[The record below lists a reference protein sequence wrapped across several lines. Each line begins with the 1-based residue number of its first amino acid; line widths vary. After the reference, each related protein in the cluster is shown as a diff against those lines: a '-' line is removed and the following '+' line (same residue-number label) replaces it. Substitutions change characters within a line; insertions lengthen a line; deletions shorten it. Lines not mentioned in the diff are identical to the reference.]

1 MQGMNAPHPAAVVSP
16 HAPGSATT
24 PATADLDTLFAAQH
38 RASRA
43 MVDVPLAWR
52 LERLQRLQSLIDT
65 HGPALADAVQADFG
79 VRGRQ
84 LTDVAD
90 YFVLLATLSQLKSQ
104 CAKWMKP
111 QRVSTPIYLQP
122 ARAHIQRQPLG
133 VVGIIGPWNYP
144 LQLTLG
150 PLATAL
156 AAGNRAMIKPSELTP
171 HSSAL
176 LAELLHSAFHPDEVA
191 VVQGGPD
198 VAHAFA
204 CLPFDHLFFTGST
217 AVGRKVAEAAARN
230 LTPTTLELGGKSPC
244 IVDASCSAADMAG
257 VALKI
262 AHGKL
267 INAGQTCIAPDYVL
281 LPEGREA
288 EFEQAFARAVDQLFP
303 TLAGNADY
311 ASIVSDRHFARL
323 HGLVDEAKAAGARVV
338 VVQSNTQ
345 GILNS
350 IADNTNSESEKAQKS
365 LKNLPR
371 QAGDHGADH
380 AAHPAGQPTAE
391 PARQMA
397 PVLVFHPPA
406 QSHLMTE
413 EIFGP
418 ILPVLTYRTLADAV
432 AHINAR
438 PRPLA
443 LYWFGTDAA
452 ARDQVLS
459 QTVSGGVTI
468 NDTLLHI
475 AHHNL
480 PFGGVGES
488 GWGSYHGEA
497 GFLRFTQQKPVL
509 VQSRWAMGHLFYP
522 PYGPRFQQLMGL
534 LKRWL

>member
-1 MQGMNAPHPAAVVSP
+1 MLCGWGSSLEPRLYRVWHRGPTIRAMNAPHT
-16 HAPGSATT
+16 APNAHPIASAMI
-24 PATADLDTLFAAQH
+24 TADLDTLFAAQH
-38 RASRA
+38 RASRS
-43 MVDVPLAWR
+43 MIDVSLAWR
-52 LERLQRLQSLIDT
+52 LERLERLQNLIDT
-65 HGPALADAVQADFG
+65 HGPALADAVQSDFG
-79 VRGRQ
+79 VRSRQ

-90 YFVLLATLSQLKSQ
+90 YFVLLATLSQLKAQ

-111 QRVSTPIYLQP
+111 QRVSTPIYLQQ
-122 ARAHIQRQPLG
+122 ASAHIQRQPLG

-171 HSSAL
+171 RSSAL
-176 LAELLHSAFHPDEVA
+176 LADLLHSAFSADEVA
-191 VVQGGPD
+191 VVLGGPD
-198 VAHAFA
+198 VANAFA
-204 CLPFDHLFFTGST
+204 SLPFDHLFFTGST

-281 LPEGREA
+281 LPEGREG
-288 EFEQAFARAVDQLFP
+288 EFEQAFAHAVGQLFP
-303 TLAGNADY
+303 TLVGNTDY
-311 ASIVSDRHFARL
+311 ASIVSERHFARL
-323 HGLVDEAKAAGARVV
+323 QGLLDEVQAHGARVAELQPAA
-338 VVQSNTQ
+338 QSQMNSVANN
-345 GILNS
+345 LNNPS
-350 IADNTNSESEKAQKS
+350 RPNADAS
-365 LKNLPR
+365 
-371 QAGDHGADH
+371 
-380 AAHPAGQPTAE
+380 
-391 PARQMA
+391 RQMA
-397 PVLVFHPPA
+397 PVLVFNPPA
-406 QSHLMTE
+406 QSRLMNE

-443 LYWFGTDAA
+443 LYWFGTDST
-452 ARDQVLS
+452 ARDQILS

-522 PYGPRFQQLMGL
+522 PYGPRFQQVMGL